1 MVILFILNWLK
12 RNINKTWDI
21 YINKTN
27 IMENN
32 RLNDTMD
39 QFLNH
44 KKVKNVSNDSMERE
58 ECDLVTGECYTIREK
73 DVIVERINKRY
84 ITNDGRQLLQ
94 D

>member
-44 KKVKNVSNDSMERE
+44 KKVKNVSNDGMERE
-58 ECDLVTGECYTIREK
+58 ESDLVTGECYIIRSK
-73 DVIVERINKRY
+73 DGIVERINKKY
-84 ITNDGRQLLQ
+84 ITEDGRQLLQ